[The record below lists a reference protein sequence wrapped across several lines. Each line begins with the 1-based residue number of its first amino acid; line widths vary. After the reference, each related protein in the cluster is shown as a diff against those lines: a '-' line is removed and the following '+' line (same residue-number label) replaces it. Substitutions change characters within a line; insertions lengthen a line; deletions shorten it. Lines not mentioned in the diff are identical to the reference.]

1 MRTAITGSLT
11 LAEPLDVARACLTCG
26 WDITEVVTGP
36 RPGVE
41 EAACKWAAAN
51 RRPTHIIAAEIS
63 RHGHA
68 ARRKQLEAM
77 LQAADALIVLWQGF
91 DRDILAMLNAAQAR
105 SMKTLEVRL

>member
-1 MRTAITGSLT
+1 MRTAIVGSLT
-11 LAEPLDVARACLTCG
+11 LAEPLDVKRACASCG
-26 WDITEVVTGP
+26 WDITEVITGP

-51 RRPTHIIAAEIS
+51 HIPTHIIAAEIS

-68 ARRKQLEAM
+68 ARRRQLEAM
-77 LQAADALIVLWQGF
+77 IQAADALIVLWHGF

-105 SMKTLEVRL
+105 AMKTMEVRL